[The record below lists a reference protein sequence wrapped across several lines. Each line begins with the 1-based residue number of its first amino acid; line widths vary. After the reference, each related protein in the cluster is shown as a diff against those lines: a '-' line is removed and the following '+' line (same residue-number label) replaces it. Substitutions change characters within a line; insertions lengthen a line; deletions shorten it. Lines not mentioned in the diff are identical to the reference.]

1 MKLLSGCWRVN
12 VEELI
17 AALMLEAEEDDAYG
31 FTVWVSEGA
40 RDIVKKK
47 KKKDTAAGW

>member
-1 MKLLSGCWRVN
+1 MN
-12 VEELI
+12 VEELK

-31 FTVWVSEGA
+31 FTEDA

-47 KKKDTAAGW
+47 KKKDTAAG